1 MTDFEFENILKNDI
15 RKVDNSLL
23 SYLPD
28 AKDGQYQVAEAMKY
42 SLING
47 GKRIRPVLALE
58 FARACGGTRNDCLPL
73 ACALEYVHTYSLIHD
88 DLPCMDNDDL
98 RRGKPS
104 CHKQFDEATALLAGD
119 ALLTHAFEIISEAEL
134 SDDKKVMAVSLL
146 AQNSGV
152 SGMIGGQVID
162 LLFEQGSP
170 NLKELLTVYKLKTGA
185 LISAACL
192 LGCISAGA
200 DSSQMAA
207 ASKFAYS
214 LGIAFQIQDD
224 ILDITGDEKK
234 LGKPVGSDATNSK
247 KTYATIAGLTKA
259 QQDVKKLTDNAVSQL
274 DAFEDAEFI
283 KLLALKLVNRD
294 RYSAFN

>member
-162 LLFEQGSP
+162 LLFEQGNP

-259 QQDVKKLTDNAVSQL
+259 QQDVKKLTDNAISQL

-294 RYSAFN
+294 R

>member
-42 SLING
+42 SLVNG

-58 FARACGGTRNDCLPL
+58 FARACGGTRNECLPL

-259 QQDVKKLTDNAVSQL
+259 QQDVKKLTDNAISQL

-294 RYSAFN
+294 R

>member
-1 MTDFEFENILKNDI
+1 MTEFEFDNILKNDI
-15 RKVDNSLL
+15 RKVENSLL
-23 SYLPD
+23 SYIPD
-28 AKDGQYQVAEAMKY
+28 AKDGQFSVAEAMQY

-58 FARACGGTRNDCLPL
+58 FARACGGSRDDCLAC
-73 ACALEYVHTYSLIHD
+73 ACALEYIHTYSLIHD

-119 ALLTHAFEIISEAEL
+119 ALLTHAFEIVSDCDL
-134 SDDKKVMAVSLL
+134 SDDKKVMAISLL
-146 AQNSGV
+146 SQNSGV
-152 SGMIGGQVID
+152 AGMIGGQVID
-162 LLFEQGSP
+162 LLFEQGNP
-170 NLKELLTVYKLKTGA
+170 ALKDLLTVYKLKTGA

-200 DSSQMAA
+200 SSEQLSA

-224 ILDITGDEKK
+224 ILDIIGDQDK
-234 LGKPVGSDATNSK
+234 LGKPVGSDADNSK
-247 KTYATIAGLTKA
+247 KTYVSIVGIEKA
-259 QQDVKKLTDNAVSQL
+259 KQDVKKLTDNAVSQL
-274 DAFEDAEFI
+274 EFFEDTEFI
-283 KLLALKLVNRD
+283 KLLAYKLVNREK
-294 RYSAFN
+294 

>member
-28 AKDGQYQVAEAMKY
+28 AKDGQYQVAVAMKY

-294 RYSAFN
+294 R